1 MPKYLRRNTCTTNKT
16 TSLLARR
23 RRIVEKGAPDVG
35 KLKPYWL
42 ERLPGFLTSG
52 IKQAERSVLEG
63 WWWKVA
69 REGGFYENDAGCT
82 SFSSAARQA
91 TPYDKLPL
99 NAVKIRFNNVRWN
112 THNRN
117 TPSSSYSSATSLHS
131 LYLSLCLSRTVS
143 AMFQKVERRLQ
154 DKSIPLALSFSL
166 SNYTTILFIQRP
178 PTPPAL
184 MIINGPMQ
192 GKQINIHS

>member
-1 MPKYLRRNTCTTNKT
+1 MPKSRRRNTCTTNKT
-16 TSLLARR
+16 AVLLARR

-52 IKQAERSVLEG
+52 IKQAERSVRQG

-82 SFSSAARQA
+82 SFSSARQA

-117 TPSSSYSSATSLHS
+117 TPSSSYSSATSL
-131 LYLSLCLSRTVS
+131 YDLSLSRTVS

-166 SNYTTILFIQRP
+166 SNYITILFIQRP
-178 PTPPAL
+178 PSFDDNKWPCARQA
-184 MIINGPMQ
+184 N
-192 GKQINIHS
+192 